1 MNLLASVRTA
11 LLALR
16 RNKLRSALATVGI
29 VIAVSAVVATV
40 AIGEGAKVR
49 VAQEMAS
56 LGLNMLTVS
65 PGAVSSHGASTGAGG
80 TQTLTLDDAQA
91 VERELSSVVATVA
104 PLNKMGAQ
112 VIYRGTNW
120 FAPVFGSSA
129 GYLIVRDWP
138 LTMGE
143 PFGREEL
150 VTGAKVCIIGQT
162 VRERLFGEASPIGEQ
177 IRVKHVPCKV
187 IGLLAVKGQGNGGQ
201 DQDDI
206 VIMPW
211 TTLVRRVQGMQG
223 DVLGQLL
230 IGARSTELVDQAQR
244 EVRDLL
250 RQRHHLGD
258 GQADDFRVKNLTEL
272 QESANAQTETLS
284 ILLGSIALISLVVG
298 AIGIA
303 NVMLVSVTER
313 TREIGIRMAIGARG
327 RDVLF
332 QFLTEAVALGA
343 VGGLCGIGVG
353 AVATKVMAVK
363 AGWPTLLSP
372 AVMMVAVGLA
382 GLAGVVA
389 GFYPALRA
397 SQLDPIDALRFE

>member
-1 MNLLASVRTA
+1 MNFLASVRTA
-11 LLALR
+11 MLALR
-16 RNKLRSALATVGI
+16 RNKLRSALAMVGI

-91 VERELSSVVATVA
+91 IERDLTSLVGAVA
-104 PLNKMGAQ
+104 PLNKTGAQ
-112 VIYRGTNW
+112 IIYGGSNW
-120 FAPVFGSSA
+120 FAPVYGTSA
-129 GYLIVRDWP
+129 GYLAVRDWP
-138 LTMGE
+138 LSLGE

-162 VRERLFGEASPIGEQ
+162 VRERLFGDASPIGEQ
-177 IRVKHVPCKV
+177 IRIKHVPCKV
-187 IGLLAVKGQGNGGQ
+187 VGLLAVKGQGNGGQ

-206 VIMPW
+206 VLMPW

-230 IGARSTELVDQAQR
+230 VGARSTEVVDDAQR
-244 EVRDLL
+244 EVRALL

-258 GQADDFRVKNLTEL
+258 GQADDFRVKNLTDL
-272 QESANAQTETLS
+272 QDSANAQTETLS
-284 ILLGSIALISLVVG
+284 LLLGSIALISLLVG

-343 VGGLCGIGVG
+343 AGGICGLGVG

-372 AVMMVAVGLA
+372 TVMLAAVLLA

-397 SQLDPIDALRFE
+397 SQLDPIEALRFE